1 MPDLAQD
8 SADSKR
14 LHAAP
19 RAFSA
24 GLGRPLPARLTDM
37 DAHAR
42 ARIGALIDARRIRLV
57 RDDDGSVLVTGAR
70 P

>member
-14 LHAAP
+14 QHTAP

-24 GLGRPLPARLTDM
+24 ELGRPLPARLTDM
-37 DAHAR
+37 DAPAR
-42 ARIGALIDARRIRLV
+42 ARIGALIDARGIRLV
-57 RDDDGSVLVTGAR
+57 RDDDGSVLVTGAK

>member
-1 MPDLAQD
+1 
-8 SADSKR
+8 
-14 LHAAP
+14 
-19 RAFSA
+19 
-24 GLGRPLPARLTDM
+24 M